1 MKLLP
6 SNIEAET
13 GLIAS
18 ILLNNKKMD
27 LILESIKPN
36 MFYNQ
41 HNKLIFEAMLEMYSE
56 NITIEYISLIE
67 KLREKKTLTK
77 IGGES
82 RITEISE
89 SQASAENV
97 SGYIKIILEKY
108 QQRELMRICSETY
121 NEASERKI
129 DELLCEVETELMN
142 LSIQKSHQIKS
153 IKEALLEYCDYI
165 DEKNLPKRK
174 SIKTGIQDLNDVI
187 TNDGFTAGQLI
198 VIAGRPS
205 TGKTSLAIQIMR
217 HCAILQRI
225 PCVLFSLET
234 SVNSITARIVAQEA
248 RINVKHLALMNA
260 QENAKFQEA
269 IPRISE
275 SKIFIDDMG
284 SVDINY
290 IKAKSKMM
298 KAKHDIGLVVIDYIQ
313 LMLSEGTTRDEEI
326 GNITRGFKILAK
338 ELDIPIIALSQL
350 NRGSEIN
357 KQKPCLAN
365 LRSSGAIEQDADI
378 VIFTYHEN
386 PENKKDSELL
396 LRKQKDGPTADI
408 PVEFIPEYALFQT
421 RPEKEKTTLPY

>member
-41 HNKLIFEAMLEMYSE
+41 SNKAIFEAIIEMYSE
-56 NITIEYISLIE
+56 NIIIEYISLIE

-129 DELLCEVETELMN
+129 DELLSEVETELMN

-174 SIKTGIQDLNDVI
+174 SIKTGIQDLNDLI
-187 TNDGFTAGQLI
+187 TNDGFTAGQLVI
-198 VIAGRPS
+198 IAGRPS

-217 HCAILQRI
+217 HCSIIQNI

-248 RINVKHLALMNA
+248 RVNVKHLALMNP

-269 IPRISE
+269 IPRISN

-284 SVDINY
+284 SVDMNY

-298 KAKHDIGLVVIDYIQ
+298 KAKHDIGLVLIDYIQ
-313 LMLSEGTTRDEEI
+313 LMISEGSTRDEEI
-326 GNITRGFKILAK
+326 GNITRGLKILSK
-338 ELDIPIIALSQL
+338 ELNVPIIALSQL

-365 LRSSGAIEQDADI
+365 LRGSGNIEQDADL
-378 VIFTYHEN
+378 VIFTYMED
-386 PENKKDSELL
+386 PTNKMNAEIL
-396 LRKQKDGPTADI
+396 LRKQKDGPVGDL
-408 PVEFIPEYALFQT
+408 PVDFISEFALFQ
-421 RPEKEKTTLPY
+421 PKPKEKKETLPY